1 MTLGLAVGVYVV
13 VHIVGVYM
21 LAVSGTWRDLFGR
34 APKAMLSSDEA
45 APLAGAPEDWLA
57 NHEFW
62 ELTKVEEVA
71 F

>member
-13 VHIVGVYM
+13 VHLVSVYM
-21 LAVSGTWRDLFGR
+21 LVVSRTWRDLFGR
-34 APKAMLSSDEA
+34 ARVPMQSSDESEVLA
-45 APLAGAPEDWLA
+45 AVPGEWLD

-62 ELTKVEEVA
+62 ELTQVEEVA